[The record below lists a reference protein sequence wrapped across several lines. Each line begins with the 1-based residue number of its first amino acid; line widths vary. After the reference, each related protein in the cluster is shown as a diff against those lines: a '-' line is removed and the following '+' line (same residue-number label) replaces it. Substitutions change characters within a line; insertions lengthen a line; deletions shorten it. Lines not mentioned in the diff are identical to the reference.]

1 MNIGLLVQL
10 FAAVTSVSLV
20 NSPPSYEDLYYI
32 LGYEISVL
40 YDLTNLGDLDKRST
54 DPSDLAIKHLIENS
68 KQMLRST
75 SNDAFGDYMV

>member
-1 MNIGLLVQL
+1 MNIVLLVQL

-20 NSPPSYEDLYYI
+20 NSPPSYEDLYYK

-68 KQMLRST
+68 KQMLRSA
-75 SNDAFGDYMV
+75 SNDVFGDYMV